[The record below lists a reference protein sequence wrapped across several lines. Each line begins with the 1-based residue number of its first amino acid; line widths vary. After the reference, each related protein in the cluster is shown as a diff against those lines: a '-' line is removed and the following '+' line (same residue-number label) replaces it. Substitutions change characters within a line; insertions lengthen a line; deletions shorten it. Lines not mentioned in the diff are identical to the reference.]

1 MIDLTGANLVSYLLR
16 VIKDIVDRN
25 PRFKQTLGE
34 VTFPANT
41 MMKWKDAWVS
51 VTSVTTSGTRL
62 SPNYFMCTQIGRAI
76 MAKVGDKNGQFIEWT
91 RETDRTRLTPDAGV
105 YYINVDFFSD
115 QTRDLGLTVQ
125 KYRWVEGKLKQAVGS
140 IVYFRPGIDVTTLT
154 LSDAATSLPVEFVPY
169 NSSLGGFAYLIT
181 PCQTLICTYAD
192 PSASAPV
199 WVAGQTYGAGTVV
212 QLGGVGYVSQAA
224 SNVGNDPATSPLYW
238 SPYLSVYPSAGQR
251 LAPLADYWYQRVQSA
266 PVASPSTGPNMLCNI
281 PLPYLSVTFS
291 DQNGYQLRENIDYG
305 FQGPQW
311 IALSRTSPPGATIYA
326 NMLVK
331 LNPYYTVGTNPENIL
346 QVNMTPTETLA
357 PNQVFIHTTH
367 GNYTNPTV
375 NSDGTLTLPQLL
387 QPGDWMRW
395 EVRID
400 SGQFQAVA
408 KKWELNSLNVVDPTT
423 IQWTKLDKEG
433 KPQPVPTKWVMAA
446 DQSELVGVSQ
456 ASAGTPVPYNGTP
469 VPITA
474 TTIYEGTLTVTAAN
488 AYQPGDQVLLGGTAE
503 EFLNGS
509 TVTVATSTASQFT
522 AALARPNYVNNA
534 DTGTARG
541 EPRLV
546 FPGLRLAIGDN
557 VVVGDQC
564 AIIVSPTLTETYEV
578 FGSKENLTFTLEIKA
593 NDMQTSSNLAEMIK
607 QELLVMRRTNTEADG
622 LTIFEVTRSFVGTAR
637 DNSATAPSYVNTV
650 TVTASADWKVY
661 VPLVTRLVSLEVNEV
676 MTVQTDFQGQLQMAP
691 RLEAF
696 GAASFIPYYG

>member
-154 LSDAATSLPVEFVPY
+154 LSDAATSNPVQFTAF
-169 NSSLGGFAYLIT
+169 NSSLGGFAYLLT
-181 PCQTLICTYAD
+181 PTQNLTGTYISAYA
-192 PSASAPV
+192 PS
-199 WVAGQTYGAGTVV
+199 VV
-212 QLGGVGYVSQAA
+212 
-224 SNVGNDPATSPLYW
+224 TSSLVPLT
-238 SPYLSVYPSAGQR
+238 
-251 LAPLADYWYQRVQSA
+251 DYWYQRVESVA
-266 PVASPSTGPNMLCNI
+266 VASPSAGPNMLISI
-281 PLPYLSVTFS
+281 PSPYVSVTFS
-291 DQNGYQLRENIDYG
+291 DQNGYTLRENLDYS
-305 FQGPQW
+305 FQGSQW
-311 IALSRTSPPGATIYA
+311 IVLSPTSPPGATIYA

-331 LNPYYTVGTNPENIL
+331 LNPYYTVATNPENIL

-564 AIIVSPTLTETYEV
+564 AII
-578 FGSKENLTFTLEIKA
+578 
-593 NDMQTSSNLAEMIK
+593 
-607 QELLVMRRTNTEADG
+607 
-622 LTIFEVTRSFVGTAR
+622 
-637 DNSATAPSYVNTV
+637 
-650 TVTASADWKVY
+650 
-661 VPLVTRLVSLEVNEV
+661 
-676 MTVQTDFQGQLQMAP
+676 
-691 RLEAF
+691 
-696 GAASFIPYYG
+696 

>member
-1 MIDLTGANLVSYLLR
+1 MEHDERYRRAREFYDVVTGLWDSWAEDAFIRNVETGEYFDPARMHVLNHQGPYYSVRGPLNIARPIQGWPVIVQAGASDAGRQLAAETAEMVFAGTTDIAGARALYADVKGRMAKLGRNPDHLKILPGAFVVVGDTLDEAREKRALLDSLVHEDSAIASLSIALGHDASRLDPDGPLPEIPESNASQSGRERAIALAKRENLTVRQLAQRLGGYGGPVLIGTPSMIADQMEEWLLTEASDGFNVMFPYLPGGL
-16 VIKDIVDRN
+16 DDFVDRVV
-25 PRFKQTLGE
+25 PELQRRGIFRRE
-34 VTFPANT
+34 YEANT
-41 MMKWKDAWVS
+41 
-51 VTSVTTSGTRL
+51 
-62 SPNYFMCTQIGRAI
+62 
-76 MAKVGDKNGQFIEWT
+76 
-91 RETDRTRLTPDAGV
+91 
-105 YYINVDFFSD
+105 
-115 QTRDLGLTVQ
+115 
-125 KYRWVEGKLKQAVGS
+125 
-140 IVYFRPGIDVTTLT
+140 
-154 LSDAATSLPVEFVPY
+154 
-169 NSSLGGFAYLIT
+169 
-181 PCQTLICTYAD
+181 
-192 PSASAPV
+192 
-199 WVAGQTYGAGTVV
+199 
-212 QLGGVGYVSQAA
+212 
-224 SNVGNDPATSPLYW
+224 
-238 SPYLSVYPSAGQR
+238 
-251 LAPLADYWYQRVQSA
+251 
-266 PVASPSTGPNMLCNI
+266 
-281 PLPYLSVTFS
+281 
-291 DQNGYQLRENIDYG
+291 LRENLDYS
-305 FQGPQW
+305 FQGSQW
-311 IALSRTSPPGATIYA
+311 IVLSPTSPPGATIYA

>member
-1 MIDLTGANLVSYLLR
+1 MIDLTGANLVAYLLR

-25 PRFKQTLGE
+25 PRFKETLGE

-76 MAKVGDKNGQFIEWT
+76 MAKVADKNGQFIEWT
-91 RETDRTRLTPDAGV
+91 RETDKTRLTPDAGV
-105 YYINVDFFSD
+105 YYINVDFFD
-115 QTRDLGLTVQ
+115 DRTRDLGLTVQ

-140 IVYFRPGIDVTTLT
+140 IVYFRPGIDLTTLSM
-154 LSDAATSLPVEFVPY
+154 SDAATSNPVQFVPY
-169 NSSLGGFAYLIT
+169 NNSLGGFAYLIT
-181 PCQTLICTYAD
+181 PCQTLTVTYATG
-192 PSASAPV
+192 PH
-199 WVAGQTYGAGTVV
+199 AGTR
-212 QLGGVGYVSQAA
+212 L
-224 SNVGNDPATSPLYW
+224 SPLI
-238 SPYLSVYPSAGQR
+238 
-251 LAPLADYWYQRVQSA
+251 DFWYQRVQSVA
-266 PVASPSTGPNMLCNI
+266 IASPTKGGSELVSI
-281 PLPYLSVTFS
+281 PSPYVSVNFT
-291 DQNGYQLRENIDYG
+291 DQNGYQLREFIDYN

-311 IALSRTSPPGATIYA
+311 IVLQQLSPPGATIYA

-331 LNPYYTVGTNPENIL
+331 LNPYDTVGTNPENIL

-357 PNQVFIHTTH
+357 PNQVFIHTPAGTF
-367 GNYTNPTV
+367 TNPTV

-387 QPGDWMRW
+387 QPGDWLRW

-400 SGQFQAVA
+400 SGQVQASA
-408 KKWELNSLNVVDPTT
+408 KKWELNSLNIVNPTT
-423 IQWTKLDKEG
+423 IQYTKLDKEG
-433 KPQPVPTKWVMAA
+433 KQQPVPTKWVLSQGPTLP
-446 DQSELVGVSQ
+446 DGVAQ
-456 ASAGTPVPYNGTP
+456 ASAGEPVPYNGTP

-474 TTIYEGTLTVTAAN
+474 TTIYEGVLTVTAAN

-509 TVTVATSTASQFT
+509 TVTVATSTPSQFT
-522 AALARPNYVNNA
+522 APFARPNYVNNA
-534 DTGTARG
+534 DAGTARG
-541 EPRLV
+541 LPQLV

-564 AIIVSPTLTETYEV
+564 AIIVSPSLTETYEV
-578 FGSKENLTFTLEIKA
+578 YGSKENLTFTLEVKA

-637 DNSATAPSYVNTV
+637 DLSATAPSYVNTV
-650 TVTASADWKVY
+650 SVTASADWKVY
-661 VPLVTRLVSLEVNEV
+661 VPKVTRLVSLEINEV
-676 MTVQTDFQGQLQMAP
+676 LTVQTDFQGQLQMAP